1 VADSLAPSPEEEHVA
16 DVEIGM
22 GKTARRGY
30 ALEELSLVPTR
41 RTRDPELVDL
51 SWQIDAYRF
60 DLPFIAASMDS
71 VVSPDQAIAI
81 GQAGGL
87 GVLDLEGLW
96 TRHEHPDNLLVQLAQ
111 ATPERALGLLREWYE
126 APMDPD
132 LLIQRV
138 KEVRAGHVYSAGA
151 ISPKRVGALADVL
164 RKAELDLLVISG
176 TVTSAEHVS
185 AKPEPLNLKQFVRQ
199 LETPVV
205 VGGCASYSAG
215 LHLMRTGAAGVLVGI
230 DSGRTATSR
239 HVTGMG
245 AAQGTAIADVRA
257 ARMRHLD
264 ETGVYVHVI
273 ADGGIETGGDIAKAI
288 ALGADAVVLGSVLA
302 STTSAPGRGLHWGR
316 SVAHKSLPHGRVVR
330 APSVGSLDEVLFGPA
345 LSADGTTNLMG
356 ALRESMSSLGFESI
370 KELQKAE
377 MMVRV

>member
-1 VADSLAPSPEEEHVA
+1 MA

-30 ALEELSLVPTR
+30 DLDQLSLVPTR

-60 DLPFIAASMDS
+60 EQPFLAAPMDS
-71 VVSPDQAIAI
+71 VVSPEQAIAI
-81 GQAGGL
+81 GAAGGL

-96 TRHEHPDNLLVQLAQ
+96 TRHENAGELLAQLAD
-111 ATPERALGLLREWYE
+111 ASPDTAHSLLRSWYA
-126 APMDPD
+126 APIDTD
-132 LLIQRV
+132 LVTQRI
-138 KEVRAGHVYSAGA
+138 KEIRAGGGYSAGA
-151 ISPKRVGALADVL
+151 ISPKRVSAMADVL
-164 RKAELDLLVISG
+164 SRAELDLLVISG

-199 LETPVV
+199 LETPVI
-205 VGGCASYSAG
+205 VGGCASYSAA

-230 DSGRTATSR
+230 DGGRTATSR
-239 HVTGMG
+239 QLTALGV
-245 AAQGTAIADVRA
+245 AQATAIADVRA

-264 ETGVYVHVI
+264 ETGVYVHVL
-273 ADGGIETGGDIAKAI
+273 ADGGIRSGGDIAKAI

-302 STTSAPGRGLHWGR
+302 NASSAPGSGLHWGR
-316 SVAHKSLPHGRVVR
+316 SIAHPSLPHGQVVQT
-330 APSVGSLDEVLFGPA
+330 PPVGTLDEVLNGPA
-345 LSADGTTNLMG
+345 VAPDGQTNIMG
-356 ALRESMSSLGFESI
+356 ALRQSMASLGYESV

-377 MMVRV
+377 MMVHA